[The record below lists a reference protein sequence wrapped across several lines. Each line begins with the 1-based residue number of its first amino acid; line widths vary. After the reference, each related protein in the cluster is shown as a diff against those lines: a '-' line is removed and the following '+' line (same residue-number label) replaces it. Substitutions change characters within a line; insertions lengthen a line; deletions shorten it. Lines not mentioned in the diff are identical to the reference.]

1 MRQKPVISDLLLEQL
16 ALGELPPRRARK
28 IQEEIARDPSLRA
41 RYEEIAR
48 SDREILERY
57 PPAEMARTI
66 RDRLEASRPENEGR
80 NGSLSSSLEP
90 AGRWALQLAIGL
102 PAAAVLL
109 LFISF
114 FLFRDRLGTDQ
125 IRVKG
130 IVPHVSAFLKIPGGA
145 RDLAPGTL
153 VEKGDVIQLGY
164 TAAEARY
171 GVVFSVDGR
180 GSITWHL
187 PAGPGASA
195 RSSPALERQGQVM
208 LPAAYE
214 LDDAPGFERFFFV
227 YSEKPFD
234 VAVAEKAARALTAR
248 LSTAD
253 HDDLVLPHGI
263 MQSSFLLKK
272 PGHVS

>member
-16 ALGELPPRRARK
+16 ALGELAPRRARK
-28 IQEEIARDPSLRA
+28 IQEEIARDPSLQA

-48 SDREILERY
+48 SDREVLERY

-66 RDRLEASRPENEGR
+66 RDRLEASPENEPR

-114 FLFRDRLGTDQ
+114 FLFRDRLGTEQ

-130 IVPHVSAFLKIPGGA
+130 TVPHVSAFLKTPGGA

-153 VEKGDVIQLGY
+153 VAKGDVIQLAY

-180 GSITWHL
+180 GTITWHL
-187 PAGPGASA
+187 PAGPAASA
-195 RSSPALERQGQVM
+195 RSSPALEGQGQVM

-234 VAVAEKAARALTAR
+234 VAVAERAARALTAR

-253 HDDLVLPHGI
+253 HDDLVLPPGI